1 MPASSRS
8 WARSAIGSTTPCRSF
23 ISTLELE
30 LVYRAGLRT
39 HEEANLALFRYIDGW
54 YDPHRSQRRLGWRSP
69 DEYEAAYHA
78 QLVVQAVSSTIQ
90 SDPMGA
96 R

>member
-1 MPASSRS
+1 
-8 WARSAIGSTTPCRSF
+8 
-23 ISTLELE
+23 LEVE
-30 LVYRAGLRT
+30 LVYRAGFRT
-39 HEEANLALFRYIDGW
+39 REEADLALLRYIDGW
-54 YDPHRSQRRLGWRSP
+54 YDPHRIQRRLGWRSP

-78 QLVVQAVSSTIQ
+78 ELVAQAVSPTIQ